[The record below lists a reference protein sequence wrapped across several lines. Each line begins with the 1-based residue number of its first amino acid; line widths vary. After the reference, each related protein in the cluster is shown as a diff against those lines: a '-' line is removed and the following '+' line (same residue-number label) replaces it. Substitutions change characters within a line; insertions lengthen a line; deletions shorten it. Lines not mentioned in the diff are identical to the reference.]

1 MSEKADHRC
10 ENCMHCDVIDYYC
23 YEKFKPIESMLDGAD
38 CEEWEM
44 WEE

>member
-1 MSEKADHRC
+1 MNDLPDHRC
-10 ENCMHCDVIDYYC
+10 ETCMHCDVIDFYC
-23 YEKFKPIESMLDGAD
+23 YRKYKPIELDDGAD